1 MADVTL
7 TGVRKDIIIDQ
18 GSTVDIRFTLRDED
32 DNPLDMTGYDLR
44 MQVRS
49 DYPSTSTLI
58 NCTLANGKLAWVDQD
73 LGQFQLLLSPSD
85 TTSIRF
91 PADSPEQL
99 DAVYDME
106 IVAPTSPPG
115 TQKPW
120 YGAFSIKREVTR

>member
-1 MADVTL
+1 MTDIVL

-18 GSTVDIRFTLRDED
+18 GSSVDIRYTLRNED
-32 DNPLDMTGYDLR
+32 NLPLDMTGYDLR
-44 MQVRS
+44 LQVRT

-58 NCTLANGKLAWVDQD
+58 NCTIANGKLAWVDQD
-73 LGQFQLLLSPSD
+73 VGQFQLLLGPSD

-91 PADSPEQL
+91 PVDTPEQL

-120 YGAFSIKREVTR
+120 YGTFSIKREVTR